1 MSAARSAQAVARPAR
16 LRRVPTKASLRYI
29 NRELSWLDWN
39 ARVLYQAKDPRNPLL
54 ERVKFLAIFA
64 SNLDEFF
71 QVRVAGLRQAA
82 AARSARLSPDGL
94 SAAEQLERIRP
105 VVRHLM
111 AEHSATFAEIR
122 RALSDEGISIVKY
135 SKVPQ
140 HHARLRE
147 RFVEEIFPVLTPLAV
162 DPGHPFPY
170 ISTLSLSIAVGLRDP
185 DSGERRFARVKVPP
199 VLPRL
204 YEIEPGTWVMLDQI
218 IANNLD
224 LLFTG
229 HGDHRRPPVPG
240 HPQRRPRDR
249 GGRGGRPAPRD
260 RGGAPAAALR
270 RGGPARGRAE
280 HATRDA
286 ADPARRDPAGAG
298 GLLRGQRDARP
309 DRPVA
314 DRRAR
319 PAGSP
324 DALMDP
330 GGARP
335 PRPARRGRADRHVRR
350 DPDGRHPR
358 PPPVRVVRR
367 LGRAVHRA
375 GGRGSRGPD
384 DQADALP
391 DVGRLA
397 DRAEPHPRRRARQAG
412 RRPGRDQGPLRR
424 GGEHRLGAQARAG
437 RRPRRLR
444 PRRAQDPLASSRSSS
459 GARARS
465 FAATSTSGP
474 ATTTRGRP
482 GCTSTSGC

>member
-71 QVRVAGLRQAA
+71 QVRVAGLRQQA

-122 RALSDEGISIVKY
+122 RALVGRGHLDRQVQQGAAAPRAPARAIRRGDLPGPDAARRRPGPS
-135 SKVPQ
+135 VPVHQ
-140 HHARLRE
+140 HAQPVDRRRPAR
-147 RFVEEIFPVLTPLAV
+147 
-162 DPGHPFPY
+162 
-170 ISTLSLSIAVGLRDP
+170 SGLRRAPLRPGQGAAGAAPAVRGRAGDLGAARP
-185 DSGERRFARVKVPP
+185 DHRQQ
-199 VLPRL
+199 PRPAL
-204 YEIEPGTWVMLDQI
+204 HRD
-218 IANNLD
+218 
-224 LLFTG
+224 
-229 HGDHRRPPVPG
+229 GDHRRPPVPG
-240 HPQRRPRDR
+240 HPQRRPGDR
-249 GGRGGRPAPRD
+249 GGRGRRPAPGD

-280 HATRDA
+280 HAARDA
-286 ADPARRDPAGAG
+286 ADPARRDPAGAR

-324 DALMDP
+324 AALMDP
-330 GGARP
+330 GRARP

-367 LGRAVHRA
+367 LGRAVHRP

-384 DQADALP
+384 DQADPVP

-397 DRAEPHPRRRARQAG
+397 DRAEPHPGRRARQAG
-412 RRPGRDQGPLRR
+412 RRPGRDQGSLRR

-444 PRRAQDPLASSRSSS
+444 PGRARRPTASSPSSS